1 MAESPAGKSG
11 RDGNCNRVGKMH
23 QVLKGLIFFFM
34 LLIPAEGLAQVFDS
48 LEAGKSVVKIVVYRG
63 NNVWREGSGFV
74 VGADGA
80 IVTNLHL
87 LDRGNRTVVVSL
99 ESGEEY
105 EAEVVGSERDRDIV
119 VLKAE
124 GFGAPPL
131 TFSIRPLEEGDSL
144 ISLGLFDESGISMG
158 ALTLDLSPGSV
169 GSLEGIDIGDV
180 EGLAFLIH
188 NGLITRGGYG
198 GPLVNRCGQV
208 VGMNRPDPGLSRSR
222 VRRGVDPDQAVYALL
237 GSVVADYLEELE
249 IEIALAPV
257 ICLTEVEKAEEEK
270 IKAEEDKRRAEEGAA
285 LAREKAAEAAK
296 EAAEAAKRA
305 DELEKKAQ
313 EAQKAAEISEED
325 KLKALAAAR
334 RARAEAEQKAREA
347 SALEIRARELEEK
360 RIEAEELAKQAR
372 QAEARSRQR
381 LFIGLAI
388 AAAAILIL
396 LLVSSVMIRR
406 RSQAVDEVQGEIEAV
421 RVEAAMA
428 KAEAAASVR
437 SEWNDCLLE
446 GATTSL
452 KLPGTTLPADV
463 GGVVVGRHPTMS
475 TVVFDHAEISRS
487 HARFYVSGGVVYV
500 EDLDSKNR
508 TLINGR
514 ELAPHSPEVIKDGDE
529 VAFGRHT
536 FIFRILR

>member
-1 MAESPAGKSG
+1 M
-11 RDGNCNRVGKMH
+11 
-23 QVLKGLIFFFM
+23 IFF
-34 LLIPAEGLAQVFDS
+34 LLLAIPTQGLAQTFDP
-48 LEAGKSVVKIVVYRG
+48 LVAGKSVVKVVVYRG
-63 NNVWREGSGFV
+63 NNVLREGSGFV

-99 ESGEEY
+99 ETGQEF
-105 EAEVVGSERDRDIV
+105 EAEAVASLRDMDIV

-124 GFGAPPL
+124 GFNGPPM
-131 TFSIRPLEEGDSL
+131 TFSNRPLEEGDSL
-144 ISLGLFDESGISMG
+144 ISLGSFDESGVNIG
-158 ALTLDLSPGSV
+158 TLLLDLSPGSV
-169 GSLEGIDIGDV
+169 GSLERIDIGDTD
-180 EGLAFLIH
+180 EIPFLIH
-188 NGLITRGGYG
+188 NGLIKRGGYG

-222 VRRGVDPDQAVYALL
+222 VRRGVDPDQAVYAID
-237 GSVVADYLEELE
+237 STAIAEFLEGH
-249 IEIALAPV
+249 EIALRLELEV
-257 ICLTEVEKAEEEK
+257 CLTEIEKAEEEK
-270 IKAEEDKRRAEEGAA
+270 IKAEEDKRKAEEGAA

-296 EAAEAAKRA
+296 LAAEAAKRA

-325 KLKALAAAR
+325 KRKALAAAR
-334 RARAEAEQKAREA
+334 RARADADQKAREA
-347 SALEIRARELEEK
+347 SELETQARELEEK

-452 KLPGTTLPADV
+452 KLPGTALPAEV

-475 TVVFDHAEISRS
+475 TVVFDHAEMSRS
-487 HARFYVSGGVVYV
+487 HARFYVSGGIVYV
-500 EDLDSKNR
+500 EDMDSENG

-514 ELAPHSPEVIKDGDE
+514 ALAPNSPEVIKDGDE
-529 VAFGRHT
+529 VAFGRHS